1 MNMLVFKRQKH
12 DEPRLDELSK
22 IISDLETFLEEEVDF
37 RDIGWKKNFNA
48 ILDFQDDD
56 GSFKL
61 FDSYSIPSDAR
72 VDFCWIPTYLCT
84 AVLMKACLT
93 NPESF
98 TQKEKSALLEG
109 LKISCARNL
118 RGHGYEAFK
127 GQIDSLNI
135 FIKAGL
141 REFIDLYP
149 EICPEFTEMI
159 EAIVSQFQQR
169 ESEGKFTGSWGESY
183 EDEIRN
189 INEYFSQRQ
198 VFVYGTLLSG
208 EDNHHFLEESTC
220 LGKAFVEGYDM
231 YNVGWYPAIV
241 PGDGLAIGELYQVPI
256 ADIPDID
263 RLEGEGRLYIKKCE
277 RINLNGKT
285 TFAFIYVYL
294 RDVSGLERIPAW
306 KDDYVWYVSYGSN
319 MLRER
324 FLCYIEGGSYEG
336 SSYRQP
342 CSDTSAPV
350 AVRAIEIPYDMYFG
364 NHSGSWQ
371 DCGVS
376 FLDTSRKGRA
386 LGVAYLITRE
396 QFNHVACEENGGRQ
410 PGGGYW
416 YEDIIDLDTMD
427 GFEVKTIT
435 NKSLRTYNEP
445 CEEYL
450 DTLRKGIM
458 ENWPNLTE
466 KEIEDYLDGCMR

>member
-1 MNMLVFKRQKH
+1 MLVFNRQKH

-22 IISDLETFLEEEVDF
+22 LISDLETFLEEEVDF

-48 ILDFQDDD
+48 ILDFQDDG

-61 FDSYSIPSDAR
+61 FDSYDIPTDAR

-93 NPESF
+93 DHDSF

-109 LKISCARNL
+109 LRISCARNL
-118 RGHGYEAFK
+118 RGHGYDAFK
-127 GQIDSLNI
+127 GQIEALNI

-159 EAIVSQFQQR
+159 EDIISQFHQR

-183 EDEIRN
+183 EDEIRS

-208 EDNHHFLEESTC
+208 EDNHHFLDESTC
-220 LGKAFVEGYDM
+220 LGKAFAKGYDM

-241 PGDGLAIGELYQVPI
+241 PGDGLAIGELYQVPL
-256 ADIPDID
+256 ADIPAID

-277 RINLNGKT
+277 RVNLNGKS

-319 MLRER
+319 MSKER
-324 FLCYIEGGSYEG
+324 FMKYIKGGYVGNRHYPSCE
-336 SSYRQP
+336 
-342 CSDTSAPV
+342 DTSDPV
-350 AVRAIEIPYDMYFG
+350 AVKVIEIGYDMYFG
-364 NHSGSWQ
+364 EYSPHWSG
-371 DCGVS
+371 GVS
-376 FLDTSRKGRA
+376 FLDVTKKGNA
-386 LGVAYLITRE
+386 LGVAYLITKN
-396 QFNHVACEENGGRQ
+396 QFRHIVAQENGGKC
-410 PGGGYW
+410 PKKGKGW
-416 YEDIIDLDTMD
+416 YGDVIDLGSD
-427 GFEVKTIT
+427 GFEIKTVTKKILHDY
-435 NKSLRTYNEP
+435 SEP
-445 CEEYL
+445 SQRYL
-450 DTLRKGIM
+450 NTLAEGIM
-458 ENWPNLTE
+458 QNWPNMTE
-466 KEIEDYLDGCMR
+466 KEIGDYLDGCMR